1 MVVEAREVGRRGPRR
16 GFVIVAVIVLIVA
29 LMSSARFYTDVLW
42 FQELGITSVL
52 WTSLATQ
59 FGLGAAVGLIT
70 GAFVWLN
77 LRIAAAAA
85 PAYRAPRG
93 DRPLSDFDRYRDA
106 AMPYIRWIRL
116 GAAAF
121 VAFSAGV
128 GAGRAWTTFLLWSN
142 RTQFGET
149 DPQFNKDISFYVFE
163 LPFLSQALEWIWFAL
178 IAALFF
184 SAIAHFVHGSIQPVF
199 GLRGVASGAMAHL
212 SVLLGLLALTKAA
225 QYWLGQY
232 ELNFS
237 PRGVV
242 TGASYTDIH
251 AQLPALKL
259 LALISIVSAV
269 LFLVNIRYRSLVLVA
284 AAVGI
289 WILTAFLAGGVWPW
303 AVQRFSVDPQELVR
317 ERPYIARNL
326 EATTTAFDLAGVEEQ
341 DFLATSTL
349 DASEVED
356 NESLLANVRLW
367 DPDILQLAYQQLQ
380 AIRTYYDFE
389 DVDIDRY
396 DVDGTKR
403 QVLLSARELSLDD
416 LPEGSRNWANV
427 HLQYTHGF
435 GLVAS
440 LANSRTSAGQP
451 SFLVKDVPGAA
462 VAGAETLEPEQPRI
476 YYGEGFEPE
485 EYSVVNSRQSELDFE
500 TQSGEVER
508 SSYSGTG
515 GVPLGGF
522 FRRFMFA
529 LREGDPNL
537 ILSSLITDESRILIY
552 RDVRDR
558 LRRAAP
564 FLSLDHD
571 PYPAV
576 VEGRIVWI
584 IDAYTSTS
592 FYPYSQRFDP
602 SEVLGLT
609 ESGVLEGSINYVRNS
624 VKVVIDAYDGT
635 MELYIVDP
643 DDPLI
648 QTWRNVFPDLF
659 SAGEPSDELQS
670 HFRYPED
677 LFQLQSE
684 VFLRY
689 HMEDPA
695 DFYAQTDTWAV
706 ARNPDVEGARFDR
719 PATVPPTYLLMQLPG
734 ETESEFVLTRP
745 FTPRAR
751 NNMIALMVA
760 RSDPD
765 SYGDMLTLEFPR
777 SRQVPGPVQVD
788 NAINQDVEISQTLT
802 LLRQGGS
809 RVDFGSLV
817 VLPIDDSILYVQPIF
832 VTAQDE
838 DTTTTDPNAVGSGIP
853 ELKRVALALGEEVVM
868 EETFEDALATL
879 FDLDTTPPIA
889 EEPTDEPTRPPPDDE
904 VPAGDGQLAALI
916 AEAADLYERA
926 QLALSNGDFE
936 TYGRLIERLGR
947 VLAQA
952 QRLSGGGR

>member
-1 MVVEAREVGRRGPRR
+1 MVVETREFGGRRPRR
-16 GFVIVAVIVLIVA
+16 ALVIVAVVVVVFA
-29 LMSSARFYTDVLW
+29 LLSSARFYTDVLW
-42 FQELGITSVL
+42 FRELGIASVL

-93 DRPLSDFDRYRDA
+93 DRPLSDIDRYREA
-106 AMPYIRWIRL
+106 ALPYVRWLRL

-121 VAFSAGV
+121 IALSAGV
-128 GAGRAWTTFLLWSN
+128 AAGRAWTTFLLWAN
-142 RTQFGET
+142 RVQFGEV
-149 DPQFNKDISFYVFE
+149 DPQFNKDIAFYVFE
-163 LPFLSQALEWIWFAL
+163 LPFISQVLDWIWFAL
-178 IAALFF
+178 MAALFF
-184 SAIAHFVHGSIQPVF
+184 SAIAHFLHGSIQPVF

-225 QYWLGQY
+225 QYWFGQY

-242 TGASYTDIH
+242 TGASYTDVH

-269 LFLVNIRYRSLVLVA
+269 VFLVNIRYRSIVLVGG
-284 AAVGI
+284 AVAI

-317 ERPYIARNL
+317 ERPFIARNL
-326 EATTTAFDLAGVEEQ
+326 EATTSAFGLAGVEEQ
-341 DFLATSTL
+341 EFPAVSTL
-349 DASEVED
+349 AEDQLQENEV
-356 NESLLANVRLW
+356 LLANVRLW
-367 DPDILQLAYQQLQ
+367 DPQILQLAYEQLQ
-380 AIRTYYDFE
+380 AIRTYYQFE

-396 DVDGTKR
+396 EVDGTLR

-416 LPEGSRNWANV
+416 LPQNSRTWSNE
-427 HLQYTHGF
+427 HLQFTHGF

-451 SFLVKDVPGAA
+451 TFLVKDVPGTS
-462 VAGAETLEPEQPRI
+462 VAGAESLEPEEPRL

-485 EYSVVNSRQSELDFE
+485 EYSVVNSRQEELDFE
-500 TQSGEVER
+500 TESGDVER
-508 SSYSGTG
+508 SSYEGTG
-515 GVPLGGF
+515 GIPLGGF

-529 LREGDPNL
+529 IREGDPNL
-537 ILSSLITDESRILIY
+537 VLSSLITDESRILIY

-564 FLSLDHD
+564 FLALDHD

-576 VEGRIVWI
+576 VDGRIVWI
-584 IDAYTSTS
+584 LDGYTHTS
-592 FYPYSQRFDP
+592 FYPYSERFSVDQI
-602 SEVLGLT
+602 LGRA
-609 ESGVLEGSINYVRNS
+609 ESGVLSGTLNYVRNS
-624 VKVVIDAYDGT
+624 VKVVVDAYDGT
-635 MELYIVDP
+635 MDIYIVDEE
-643 DDPLI
+643 DPLI
-648 QTWRNVFPDLF
+648 QTWAKAFPDLF
-659 SAGEPSDELQS
+659 RAGEPSDDLRA

-677 LFQLQSE
+677 LFQVQSE
-684 VFLRY
+684 VFLTY
-689 HMEDPA
+689 HMEDPD
-695 DFYAQTDTWAV
+695 DFYAKTDTWAV
-706 ARNPDVEGARFDR
+706 ARNPEVEGGRFDR
-719 PATVPPTYLLMQLPG
+719 PPAVAPTYLLVELPG
-734 ETESEFVLTRP
+734 ETGSEFVLTRP

-765 SYGDMLTLEFPR
+765 NYGDVFTLEFPR
-777 SRQVPGPVQVD
+777 SRQVPGPVQID
-788 NAINQDVEISQTLT
+788 NAINQDVAISRTLT

-817 VLPIDDSILYVQPIF
+817 VLPIEESILYVQPIF

-838 DTTTTDPNAVGSGIP
+838 TSGTTDPTVTGSGIP
-853 ELKRVALALGEEVVM
+853 EIKRVALALGEEVVM
-868 EETFEDALATL
+868 EETFEEALAGL
-879 FDLDTTPPIA
+879 LGIDTAPPVA
-889 EEPTDEPTRPPPDDE
+889 EEPPDGEEEPPAVEEP
-904 VPAGDGQLAALI
+904 PAGDLTELI
-916 AEAADLYERA
+916 ALAGDLYERA
-926 QLALSNGDFE
+926 QEALSRGDFE

-947 VLAQA
+947 VIAQA
-952 QRLSGGGR
+952 QRLSGP